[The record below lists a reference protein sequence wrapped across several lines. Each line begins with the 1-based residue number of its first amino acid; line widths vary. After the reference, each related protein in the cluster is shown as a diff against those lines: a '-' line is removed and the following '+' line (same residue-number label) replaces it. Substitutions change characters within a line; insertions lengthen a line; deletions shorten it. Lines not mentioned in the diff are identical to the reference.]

1 MTHDVWLYRNDYH
14 TFRTVQRQTD
24 EGAEVLLLGPQG
36 QRAHERFDT
45 IDAAIA
51 FREAVAER
59 ILQCGF
65 SLARR
70 P

>member
-1 MTHDVWLYRNDYH
+1 MNHDVWLYRNDCF
-14 TFRTVQRQTD
+14 TFRTVQRQTP

-36 QRAHERFDT
+36 QRAHERFDSL
-45 IDAAIA
+45 AAAAA

-59 ILQCGF
+59 IIQSGY
-65 SLARR
+65 SLARK

>member
-1 MTHDVWLYRNDYH
+1 MTHDVWLYRNDCY
-14 TFRTVQRQTD
+14 TFRTVQRETA

-36 QRAHERFDT
+36 QRAHERFST
-45 IDAAIA
+45 RAAAAA

-59 ILQCGF
+59 ILQCGY

>member
-14 TFRTVQRQTD
+14 TFRAVQRETP

-36 QRAHERFDT
+36 QRAHERFASLE
-45 IDAAIA
+45 AAAA
-51 FREAVAER
+51 FREAVAAR
-59 ILQCGF
+59 ILQCGS